1 MITGVEKCIHEAG
14 MKGEG
19 GKFVSNRR
27 QIRGGVITVYKIV
40 NNTENGGEELLRSF
54 IMQEKM
60 SS

>member
-14 MKGEG
+14 MKGGEAQ
-19 GKFVSNRR
+19 FVSKRR

-40 NNTENGGEELLRSF
+40 NNTENGGEQLLGFF